1 MDCGDSLRSEKGNP
15 TMKPN
20 LICLLGLV
28 VMLLLAAASSD
39 TGTGVT
45 SVTPTPDVNPSVR
58 PASEGEFIS
67 AVATAQRG
75 SPQAENDM
83 QRGGI
88 KATRDEG
95 ICRVL
100 VPVNFRAQDWIGTVT
115 KVDSNSDGKG
125 VLAVSISKDV
135 RLQTWNNDLSDID
148 DNTLIQPRT
157 ELFQTAS
164 LLKVGQLVSFS
175 GSFIPE
181 REDCIEESSMTLRG
195 KLDDPEFVFRFSSV
209 SPYTPTMPASRAERP
224 KEEQQ
229 RTGGTDAGVPSTVAQ
244 PGQCL
249 SYAPAAVTLVGALTS
264 KTFPGRPNYESV
276 EKGDEPE
283 TYWILSIAQPI
294 CTNQSQDG
302 SHEAAHDVSAL
313 QLLFTKSEMY
323 QTYRSLLDTNVKV
336 TGSLFSAETAHH
348 HTPVMLQVASMESV
362 QVP

>member
-1 MDCGDSLRSEKGNP
+1 
-15 TMKPN
+15 MKPN

-28 VMLLLAAASSD
+28 VMLLLAGASGD
-39 TGTGVT
+39 TGP
-45 SVTPTPDVNPSVR
+45 SVTTSPAVSSPALPPSE
-58 PASEGEFIS
+58 ADFINV
-67 AVATAQRG
+67 VATAQRD

-100 VPVNFRAQDWIGTVT
+100 ASVQFRAQDWIGTVT

-125 VLAVSISKDV
+125 VLAISASKNV
-135 RLQTWNNDLSDID
+135 RVETWNNDLSDIE

-157 ELFQTAS
+157 ELFQRAS
-164 LLKVGQLVSFS
+164 LLREGQLVSFS

-181 REDCIEESSMTLRG
+181 REDCIKESSMTLRG

-209 SPYTPTMPASRAERP
+209 APYTPTMSGSREGRP
-224 KEEQQ
+224 KEEQPPINAS
-229 RTGGTDAGVPSTVAQ
+229 TPSPVA
-244 PGQCL
+244 PEVGQCL
-249 SYAPAAVTLVGALTS
+249 PYAPVAVTLAGGLTS

-283 TYWILSIAQPI
+283 TYWILSLAQPI
-294 CTNQSQDG
+294 CTIQSEDG
-302 SHEAAHDVSAL
+302 SHGAARDVSAL

-348 HTPVMLQVASMESV
+348 HTPVMLQVASMESA